1 MDERTRAV
9 TDWIADRL
17 GGNPHVR
24 RVVLFGSRARG
35 DHAERSDIDLA
46 VEAPTADAR
55 AWDDI
60 LATIDE
66 APTLLQIDV
75 VRVETAP
82 QALREAIEREG
93 IDVRVVRT

>member
-1 MDERTRAV
+1 MDARTRAV

-17 GGNPHVR
+17 AGNPHVR

-55 AWDDI
+55 VWDDI

-75 VRVETAP
+75 VRIETAP